1 MIDIAGAKDGM
12 KAIIRAGLENIEAA
26 IEGNTIAIKANL
38 CLSGKILYEIS
49 KEFICDVV
57 EEEGD
62 KPEKKAS
69 ITIYVVGEGDT
80 LWGLAKKYSTTVEQ
94 LKAING
100 IEDSAYIEAGMKLI
114 IPGRAI
120 F

>member
-1 MIDIAGAKDGM
+1 M
-12 KAIIRAGLENIEAA
+12 KAIVRANLENLDTA
-26 IEGNTIAIKANL
+26 IEGNTIAIKANIT
-38 CLSGKILYEIS
+38 LSGKILYEIT
-49 KEFICDVV
+49 KEFISDVV

-69 ITIYVVGEGDT
+69 ITIYVVGDGDT
-80 LWGLAKKYSTTVEQ
+80 LWNLAKKYNTTVGDL
-94 LKAING
+94 LKINEM
-100 IEDSAYIEAGMKLI
+100 EDSDDIEVGQKLI